1 MFDDLSLLRAF
12 VSIVESG
19 SISAAARKLRVTQ
32 PTLSRQLRALEAQCA
47 APLIRR
53 DTHRMHLTDAG
64 HRFLADAQAL
74 LSLADEAQQRFRED
88 EHALAGNIRVFSTI
102 DFGQSVV
109 SRLIS
114 SFIQANPGVRIELGY
129 SNRPLHMIE
138 EGCDAGIVAGTL
150 ADERVVARSLG
161 EIRRFPVA
169 APSFTARHTGLNRID
184 KVAGAA
190 WIALSSSQFGG
201 AKEVVLNSG
210 TTEQRFSID
219 PVMISEGVTSMREA
233 ARMGLGIAVLPQWLV
248 EEDLISGRLVRI
260 LPKWHAKPLPA
271 QIVYPVQRRLPLR
284 VRAFIDFATEYLRTV
299 LK

>member
-19 SISAAARKLRVTQ
+19 SISAGARKLRVTQ

-109 SRLIS
+109 SRLIA
-114 SFIQANPGVRIELGY
+114 SFIQAHPAVRIELGY

-138 EGCDAGIVAGTL
+138 EGCDAGIVAGSL
-150 ADERVVARSLG
+150 SDERVVARSLG

-169 APSFTARHTGLNRID
+169 APSFIAQHKGLNRLERIAR
-184 KVAGAA
+184 VP

-201 AKEVVLNSG
+201 AKDVVLSSG
-210 TTEQRFSID
+210 TMKETFAID

-233 ARMGLGIAVLPQWLV
+233 VRMGLGVAVLPEWLV
-248 EEDLISGRLVRI
+248 EEDLVSGRLVRL

-271 QIVYPVQRRLPLR
+271 QVVYPVQRRLPLR
-284 VRAFIDFATEYLRTV
+284 VRAFIDFATEYLRSV
-299 LK
+299 LR